1 MKTNKRILASVVE
14 RNKLQKKYSN
24 LEKDYSVSNNKLQD
38 KTKMLINRTSP
49 SNPYLN
55 KNINLTG
62 AAGTL
67 PVAGAGFGGYVTSQ
81 GVFKSY
87 PNQKTKDNIVG
98 KNGCPVDNVQGV
110 QKNQFSSSL
119 IQGSNMVAG
128 QACGYEGQNVYVSNL
143 IDNPT
148 ATYKGCYFNT
158 DANKNIAMESVNGI
172 TDFESCKTYAASNG
186 YQLFGTTDLQ
196 ANGLSQCVVSNNS
209 FDNIKKTYRDASK
222 LVLSENLYTLPVN
235 NPQATTSMKINE
247 KGQLVMFNSLGVEVY
262 NSGNIVNECVNG
274 GKIQVTNAS
283 YDINNIVANV
293 RSGFTNLFSTIEGLT
308 LQVNTKVLDK
318 AQADKVA
325 AEKVAADRASV
336 AKLESDK
343 ALVAKLD
350 ADKAMAEKVAAEK
363 NLVEKTAQAKLAADK
378 AIAANMEADKAN
390 TNKVAADKVASQ
402 KSDAEKSASAKAV
415 SAEKAAAKNKTD
427 KTAAEKYT
435 VAKAVADKALSEK
448 TMANKNASTMALE
461 AKTASDKAAQA
472 KQVSDKANK
481 DKELAAKMV
490 SEKTALA
497 KKASDK
503 SNLAA
508 ASVVKANEA
517 KVAADKIASEKA
529 AVAKAAADK
538 LASEKETTNKLSTAI
553 ARAKV
558 EKAAAE
564 RTATEEEKT
573 AAAKAALT
581 AKAAADRAESERVA
595 AVKAGEAKAAADKL
609 LAERV
614 SLAKLA
620 ANKASAAKAAAER
633 EAANKEMAQKALA
646 AKAAA
651 DKAAADKAAAE
662 RAAAAKAAAEKAA
675 AERAAAAAA
684 AAKKAE
690 EERIARYA
698 TATKK
703 MSETCNNNIE
713 CSVTANDLFGLSNA
727 SNFNAAY
734 KCGNKTFTNKTPLSG
749 SQTMILNCKDYINN
763 NCKFYLLLLDN
774 GNVGIY
780 KGTSPPANGQIKPES
795 LVHELYRN
803 NPNKV
808 LLKNDDWR
816 AEKGKKGLNYLTQND
831 TLFPGEWIGSPTGT
845 IKLMMKP
852 DGKLELYTSV
862 IKSGCSVNN
871 GVTYGGKNI
880 NAIYEINEYKNI
892 NRKNLGKV
900 AYIDSDANLREYPG
914 SMLQKSNEYMVYN
927 NYDSNGND
935 ISNGVIPANNMDTCK
950 TACNSNSECAG
961 FIYKPNEG
969 KCFLKNSGM
978 YPSSDRQYV
987 DINSNIK
994 MGVRKPKVNPDLL
1007 QTCNK
1012 KINNI
1017 DSIRYGAYKKGNAM
1031 DENVYCGITE
1041 EIKPD
1046 VSVYNTVSNKIG
1058 QVSDNLN
1065 KTLNKLINTTNKKPR
1080 EYNKQTVTGVNSKND
1095 NIITKLKIDNLQ
1107 WIQENYGN
1115 MKEGFGPNLNDIE
1128 SMLSDA
1134 DITVLQENYSY
1145 IMWSVLAVGLLSMTV
1160 SAVR

>member
-1 MKTNKRILASVVE
+1 MIEDIVNNFLEQGKVFEKKSNSIREGFDTEIIKREQEHLNKNKQAYSTSVVE

-55 KNINLTG
+55 KNITLTG

-67 PVAGAGFGGYVTSQ
+67 PVAGAGFGGYVTAQ

-87 PNQKTKDNIVG
+87 SNQKTKDNIVG

-110 QKNQFSSSL
+110 QKNKFSSSL
-119 IQGSNMVAG
+119 IQGSDMVAG
-128 QACGYEGQNVYVSNL
+128 QACGYEGQNVYVSSL
-143 IDNPT
+143 IDKPT

-158 DANKNIAMESVNGI
+158 DDNKNIAMEQVNGI

-196 ANGLSQCVVSNNS
+196 ANGLSKCVVSNNS
-209 FDNIKKTYRDASK
+209 FDNIQKTYRDASK
-222 LVLSENLYTLPVN
+222 LVLSENLYTLPAN
-235 NPQATTSMKINE
+235 NPQATSSMKINE

-293 RSGFTNLFSTIEGLT
+293 RSGFTNLFSTIEGFGIP
-308 LQVNTKVLDK
+308 TKNKLLAKAAADK
-318 AQADKVA
+318 AAADKAAADKAAADKAAADKAAADKAASERTAAAKAAADKAAVA
-325 AEKVAADRASV
+325 KAEAEKTTADKAAKERAIVAERASV
-336 AKLESDK
+336 AAALAK
-343 ALVAKLD
+343 AR
-350 ADKAMAEKVAAEK
+350 ADKAALEKAAS
-363 NLVEKTAQAKLAADK
+363 D
-378 AIAANMEADKAN
+378 
-390 TNKVAADKVASQ
+390 KVAADK
-402 KSDAEKSASAKAV
+402 
-415 SAEKAAAKNKTD
+415 AAA
-427 KTAAEKYT
+427 ER
-435 VAKAVADKALSEK
+435 
-448 TMANKNASTMALE
+448 
-461 AKTASDKAAQA
+461 
-472 KQVSDKANK
+472 
-481 DKELAAKMV
+481 
-490 SEKTALA
+490 
-497 KKASDK
+497 
-503 SNLAA
+503 
-508 ASVVKANEA
+508 
-517 KVAADKIASEKA
+517 A

-538 LASEKETTNKLSTAI
+538 AAAAKAAADRLSSEKESANRLSAAI

-558 EKAAAE
+558 ERAAAE
-564 RTATEEEKT
+564 RTAAEEEK
-573 AAAKAALT
+573 AAATKAALT

-595 AVKAGEAKAAADKL
+595 AVKASAAKASADKL

-614 SLAKLA
+614 AASKLA
-620 ANKASAAKAAAER
+620 AEKAAAAKAAAEK
-633 EAANKEMAQKALA
+633 EAADKAAAERAAA

-651 DKAAADKAAAE
+651 DKAAADKVIAE
-662 RAAAAKAAAEKAA
+662 REAAAKAAAEKAA

-698 TATKK
+698 AATKK
-703 MSETCNNNIE
+703 LSEICNNNEE

-734 KCGNKTFTNKTPLSG
+734 KCGNQSFTNKTPLSG

-763 NCKFYLLLLDN
+763 NCKFYLLLQDN

-845 IKLMMKP
+845 IKLMMKT
-852 DGKLELYTSV
+852 DGKLELYTSF

-880 NAIYEINEYKNI
+880 NAIYEINEYKNM
-892 NRKNLGKV
+892 NRKDLGKV
-900 AYIDSDANLREYPG
+900 AYIDSDANLREYPET
-914 SMLQKSNEYMVYN
+914 MLQKSNEYMVYN

-935 ISNGVIPANNMDTCK
+935 ISNGVVPANNMETCK
-950 TACNSNSECAG
+950 TSCNSNTECAG

-978 YPSSDRQYV
+978 YPSSERKYV

-994 MGVRKPKVNPDLL
+994 MGVRQPKVNPDLI

-1017 DSIRYGAYKKGNAM
+1017 DAVRYGSYKKGDVM

-1041 EIKPD
+1041 EIKQD
-1046 VSVYNTVSNKIG
+1046 ISLYNTVSNKIG
-1058 QVSDNLN
+1058 QVSNTITKKLDNVI
-1065 KTLNKLINTTNKKPR
+1065 KDTNKKPR
-1080 EYNKQTVTGVNSKND
+1080 EYNKQNVTGVNSKND

>member
-1 MKTNKRILASVVE
+1 MIEDIVNNFLEQGKVFETKSNSIREGFDTEIIKREQEQLNENKQAYSTSVVE

-55 KNINLTG
+55 KNITLTG

-67 PVAGAGFGGYVTSQ
+67 PVAGAGFGGYVTAQ

-98 KNGCPVDNVQGV
+98 KNGCPIDNVQGV
-110 QKNQFSSSL
+110 QNNQFSSSL
-119 IQGSNMVAG
+119 IQGSDMAAG
-128 QACGYEGQNVYVSNL
+128 QACGYEGQNVYVSSL
-143 IDNPT
+143 IDKPT

-158 DANKNIAMESVNGI
+158 DDNKNIAMEQVNGI

-209 FDNIKKTYRDASK
+209 FDNIQKTYRDASK
-222 LVLSENLYTLPVN
+222 LVLFENLYTLPAN
-235 NPQATTSMKINE
+235 NPQATSSMKINE

-293 RSGFTNLFSTIEGLT
+293 RSGFTNLFSTIEGFGIP
-308 LQVNTKVLDK
+308 TKNKLLAKAAVDK
-318 AQADKVA
+318 A
-325 AEKVAADRASV
+325 
-336 AKLESDK
+336 
-343 ALVAKLD
+343 
-350 ADKAMAEKVAAEK
+350 
-363 NLVEKTAQAKLAADK
+363 AADK
-378 AIAANMEADKAN
+378 AAVDKAAADKA
-390 TNKVAADKVASQ
+390 AADKAAA
-402 KSDAEKSASAKAV
+402 D
-415 SAEKAAAKNKTD
+415 KAAA
-427 KTAAEKYT
+427 
-435 VAKAVADKALSEK
+435 
-448 TMANKNASTMALE
+448 
-461 AKTASDKAAQA
+461 DKAAA
-472 KQVSDKANK
+472 ERAA
-481 DKELAAKMV
+481 AAK
-490 SEKTALA
+490 
-497 KKASDK
+497 
-503 SNLAA
+503 AA
-508 ASVVKANEA
+508 A
-517 KVAADKIASEKA
+517 DKA
-529 AVAKAAADK
+529 AVAKAEAEKTTADKAAKERAIVAERASVAAALAKARADKAALEKAASDKAAADK
-538 LASEKETTNKLSTAI
+538 AAAERAAVAKAASDKAAAAKAAADRLSLEKESANRLSAAI

-558 EKAAAE
+558 ERAAAE
-564 RTATEEEKT
+564 RTAAEEEK
-573 AAAKAALT
+573 AAATKAALT

-595 AVKAGEAKAAADKL
+595 AVKASAAKAAADKL

-614 SLAKLA
+614 AASKLA
-620 ANKASAAKAAAER
+620 AEKAAAAKAAAEK
-633 EAANKEMAQKALA
+633 EAADKAAAERAAA

-662 RAAAAKAAAEKAA
+662 REAAAKAAAEKAA

-698 TATKK
+698 AATKK
-703 MSETCNNNIE
+703 LSEICNNNEE

-734 KCGNKTFTNKTPLSG
+734 KCGNQSFTNKTPLSG

-763 NCKFYLLLLDN
+763 NCKFYLLLQDN

-780 KGTSPPANGQIKPES
+780 KGTSPPANGQIKAES

-845 IKLMMKP
+845 IKLMMKT
-852 DGKLELYTSV
+852 DGKLELYTSF
-862 IKSGCSVNN
+862 IKSGCAVNN

-880 NAIYEINEYKNI
+880 NAIYEINEYKNM
-892 NRKNLGKV
+892 NRKDLGKV
-900 AYIDSDANLREYPG
+900 AYIDSDANLREYPET
-914 SMLQKSNEYMVYN
+914 MLQKSNEYMVYN

-935 ISNGVIPANNMDTCK
+935 ISNGVVPANNMETCK
-950 TACNSNSECAG
+950 TACNSNTECAG

-978 YPSSDRQYV
+978 YPSSERKYV

-994 MGVRKPKVNPDLL
+994 MGVRQPKVNPDLIK
-1007 QTCNK
+1007 TCNK

-1017 DSIRYGAYKKGNAM
+1017 DAVRYGSYKKGDVM

-1041 EIKPD
+1041 EIKQD
-1046 VSVYNTVSNKIG
+1046 VSLYNTVSNKIG
-1058 QVSDNLN
+1058 QVSNAITKKLDNVI
-1065 KTLNKLINTTNKKPR
+1065 KDTNKKPR
-1080 EYNKQTVTGVNSKND
+1080 EYNKQNVTGVNSKND

>member
-1 MKTNKRILASVVE
+1 MIEDIVNNFLEQGKVFEKKSNSIREGFDTEIIKREQEQLNENKQAYSTSVVE

-49 SNPYLN
+49 SNPYLK
-55 KNINLTG
+55 KNITLTG

-67 PVAGAGFGGYVTSQ
+67 PVAGVGFGGYVTAQ

-110 QKNQFSSSL
+110 QNNQFSSSL
-119 IQGSNMVAG
+119 IQGSDMAAG
-128 QACGYEGQNVYVSNL
+128 QACGYEGQNVYVSSL
-143 IDNPT
+143 IDKPT

-158 DANKNIAMESVNGI
+158 DDNKNIAMEQVNGI

-209 FDNIKKTYRDASK
+209 FDNIQKTYRDASK
-222 LVLSENLYTLPVN
+222 LVLFENLYTLPAN
-235 NPQATTSMKINE
+235 NPQATSSMKINE

-293 RSGFTNLFSTIEGLT
+293 RSGFTNLFSTIEGFGIP
-308 LQVNTKVLDK
+308 TKNKLLAK
-318 AQADKVA
+318 A
-325 AEKVAADRASV
+325 
-336 AKLESDK
+336 
-343 ALVAKLD
+343 
-350 ADKAMAEKVAAEK
+350 
-363 NLVEKTAQAKLAADK
+363 AADK
-378 AIAANMEADKAN
+378 AAADKA
-390 TNKVAADKVASQ
+390 AADKAAA
-402 KSDAEKSASAKAV
+402 D
-415 SAEKAAAKNKTD
+415 KAAAD
-427 KTAAEKYT
+427 KAA
-435 VAKAVADKALSEK
+435 ADKA
-448 TMANKNASTMALE
+448 AA
-461 AKTASDKAAQA
+461 DKAAA
-472 KQVSDKANK
+472 
-481 DKELAAKMV
+481 ER
-490 SEKTALA
+490 
-497 KKASDK
+497 
-503 SNLAA
+503 
-508 ASVVKANEA
+508 
-517 KVAADKIASEKA
+517 A

-538 LASEKETTNKLSTAI
+538 AAVAKAEAEKTTADKAAKERAIVTERASVAAALAKARADKAALEKAASDKAAADKAAAERAAVAKAAADKAAAAKAAADRLSSEKESANRLSAAI

-558 EKAAAE
+558 ERAAAE
-564 RTATEEEKT
+564 RTAAEEEK
-573 AAAKAALT
+573 AAATKAALT

-595 AVKAGEAKAAADKL
+595 AVKASAAKAAADKL

-614 SLAKLA
+614 AVSKLA
-620 ANKASAAKAAAER
+620 AEKAAAAKAAAEK
-633 EAANKEMAQKALA
+633 ESADKAAAERAAA

-651 DKAAADKAAAE
+651 DKAAAEKAAAE
-662 RAAAAKAAAEKAA
+662 REAAAKAAAEKAA

-698 TATKK
+698 AATKK
-703 MSETCNNNIE
+703 LSEICNNNEE

-734 KCGNKTFTNKTPLSG
+734 KCGNQSFTNKTPLSG

-763 NCKFYLLLLDN
+763 NCKFYLLLQDN

-845 IKLMMKP
+845 IKLMMKT
-852 DGKLELYTSV
+852 DGKLELYTSF
-862 IKSGCSVNN
+862 IKSGCAVNN

-880 NAIYEINEYKNI
+880 NAIYEINEYKNM
-892 NRKNLGKV
+892 NRKDLGKV
-900 AYIDSDANLREYPG
+900 AYIDSDANLREYPET
-914 SMLQKSNEYMVYN
+914 MLQKSNEYMVYN

-935 ISNGVIPANNMDTCK
+935 ISNGVVPANNMETCK
-950 TACNSNSECAG
+950 TACNSNTECAG

-978 YPSSDRQYV
+978 YPSSNRKYV

-994 MGVRKPKVNPDLL
+994 MGVRQPKVNPDLIK
-1007 QTCNK
+1007 TCNK

-1017 DSIRYGAYKKGNAM
+1017 DAVRYGSYKKGDLM

-1041 EIKPD
+1041 EIKQD
-1046 VSVYNTVSNKIG
+1046 VSLYNTVSNKIG
-1058 QVSDNLN
+1058 QISNTITKKLDNVI
-1065 KTLNKLINTTNKKPR
+1065 KDTNKKPR
-1080 EYNKQTVTGVNSKND
+1080 EYNKQNVTGVNSKND

>member
-1 MKTNKRILASVVE
+1 MIEDIVNNFLEQGKVFEKKSNSIREGFDTEIIKREQEQLNENKQAYSTSVVE

-55 KNINLTG
+55 KNITLTG

-67 PVAGAGFGGYVTSQ
+67 PVAGVGFGGYVTSQ

-87 PNQKTKDNIVG
+87 PNQKIKDNIVG

-110 QKNQFSSSL
+110 QNNQFSSSL
-119 IQGSNMVAG
+119 IQGSDMLAG
-128 QACGYEGQNVYVSNL
+128 QACGYEGQNVYVSSL
-143 IDNPT
+143 IDKPT

-158 DANKNIAMESVNGI
+158 DDNKNIAMEQVNGI

-209 FDNIKKTYRDASK
+209 FDNIQKTYRDASK
-222 LVLSENLYTLPVN
+222 LVLFENLYTLPAN
-235 NPQATTSMKINE
+235 NPQATSSMKINE

-293 RSGFTNLFSTIEGLT
+293 RSGFTNLFSTMEGFGIP
-308 LQVNTKVLDK
+308 TKNQLLAK
-318 AQADKVA
+318 A
-325 AEKVAADRASV
+325 
-336 AKLESDK
+336 
-343 ALVAKLD
+343 
-350 ADKAMAEKVAAEK
+350 
-363 NLVEKTAQAKLAADK
+363 AADK
-378 AIAANMEADKAN
+378 AAADKA
-390 TNKVAADKVASQ
+390 AADKA
-402 KSDAEKSASAKAV
+402 
-415 SAEKAAAKNKTD
+415 
-427 KTAAEKYT
+427 
-435 VAKAVADKALSEK
+435 
-448 TMANKNASTMALE
+448 
-461 AKTASDKAAQA
+461 
-472 KQVSDKANK
+472 
-481 DKELAAKMV
+481 
-490 SEKTALA
+490 
-497 KKASDK
+497 
-503 SNLAA
+503 
-508 ASVVKANEA
+508 
-517 KVAADKIASEKA
+517 A

-538 LASEKETTNKLSTAI
+538 AAVAKAEAEKTTADKAAKERAIMAERASVAAALAKARADKAALEKAASDKVAADKAAAERAAAAKAAADKAAAAKAAADRLSSEKETANRLSAAI

-558 EKAAAE
+558 ERVAAE
-564 RTATEEEKT
+564 RVAAEEEKT
-573 AAAKAALT
+573 AATKAALT

-595 AVKAGEAKAAADKL
+595 AVKASAAKAAADKL

-614 SLAKLA
+614 AASNLA
-620 ANKASAAKAAAER
+620 AEKAAAAKAAAEK
-633 EAANKEMAQKALA
+633 EAADKAAAERAVA

-651 DKAAADKAAAE
+651 DKAAADKVIAE
-662 RAAAAKAAAEKAA
+662 REAAAKAAAEKAA

-698 TATKK
+698 AATKK
-703 MSETCNNNIE
+703 LSEICNNNEE

-734 KCGNKTFTNKTPLSG
+734 KCGNQSFTNKTPLSG

-763 NCKFYLLLLDN
+763 NCKFYLLLQDN

-845 IKLMMKP
+845 IKLIMKT
-852 DGKLELYTSV
+852 DGKLELYTSF

-880 NAIYEINEYKNI
+880 NAIYEINEYKNM
-892 NRKNLGKV
+892 NRKDLGKV
-900 AYIDSDANLREYPG
+900 AYIDSDANLREYPE

-935 ISNGVIPANNMDTCK
+935 ISNGVVPANNMETCK
-950 TACNSNSECAG
+950 TACNSNTECAG

-978 YPSSDRQYV
+978 YPSSDRKYV

-994 MGVRKPKVNPDLL
+994 MGVRQPKVNPDLIK
-1007 QTCNK
+1007 TCNK

-1017 DSIRYGAYKKGNAM
+1017 DAVRYGSYKKGDVM

-1041 EIKPD
+1041 EIKQD
-1046 VSVYNTVSNKIG
+1046 VSLYNTVSNKIG
-1058 QVSDNLN
+1058 QISNTITKKLDNVI
-1065 KTLNKLINTTNKKPR
+1065 KDTNKKPR
-1080 EYNKQTVTGVNSKND
+1080 EYNKQNVTGVNSKND